1 MHMPQK
7 TKQIVLAFGTAA
19 ALSAATIAQT
29 AQSTQNGWSTYG
41 NDPGHQRF
49 STLTQITPDNVSRL
63 TKAWEF
69 DTKVPGRKWQN
80 TPVVIGTTMYIT
92 LQNGGVVAL
101 EPETGKELW
110 RFETPVRG
118 RSMRSVSYWPGDN
131 DASPRLLYGAGDK
144 LWALDP
150 ASGKPIESFGTKGV
164 ADVHPG
170 QPSRRPNAGGGGS
183 DADEGGRGGRGGGPP
198 RGGAPGGGAP
208 AGGRGAG
215 GPGGGGGFGG
225 SGFSISSPPVIYK
238 NLAILGGSQGENAFF
253 GPPGDPQAFDVKT
266 GKLVWRFRA
275 VPRPGDRNDGTWGPE
290 GWKDRGGPAIW
301 GLMTVDTE
309 RGMVFMPTGNPGG
322 SFYGGDR
329 PGDNL
334 YAVSVLA
341 LDAATGAYKW
351 HYQTTKHDIFD
362 ADLAAAPALID
373 VVRDGK
379 RIPAVAQITKMGGM
393 LFFLDRVTGKPI
405 HAVEDRKVPLSAVPG
420 EKSAPTQPFPL
431 KPAPW
436 ARLGMTKAE
445 LTTVTPESNKF
456 CTEWWEKEQMYN
468 DGPYTPYGAT
478 GVSVVFSGTIGG
490 GNWGGVAYNPELGYV
505 FVNTSNLATLGKM
518 VPDPANPGQWRNE
531 LAYTRF
537 WDDNKYP
544 CQQPPW
550 GELVAVNANT
560 GDIVWKIP
568 FGIYPELVAKG
579 IPPTGTP
586 NLGGPIATASGLL
599 FIGATKDARFRA
611 YDAKTGKE
619 LWHAQLE
626 AAGAATPMTFMGRD
640 GKQYVVIA
648 SGGPGD
654 TDRGGTEQYP
664 QKLVAFALS
673 DRPTTTAAVPAAS
686 AAPASPPTTA
696 TRPAATPAPAALTG
710 PALEQARTLTDRVC
724 TQCHGL
730 GPELTGGRT
739 AAGWKSVVDQMV
751 AMGAEANADEARQ
764 IAAFLSQMHPV
775 KK

>member
-1 MHMPQK
+1 MLKSSEQLHQSYRP
-7 TKQIVLAFGTAA
+7 VLIALACAVAASAA
-19 ALSAATIAQT
+19 AIA
-29 AQSTQNGWSTYG
+29 QNGWATYG

-49 STLTQITPDNVSRL
+49 STLTQITPENVSRL

-69 DTKVPGRKWQN
+69 DSKVPGRKWQN

-118 RSMRSVSYWPGDN
+118 RSVRVRVVLGRRSTKRRHGCSTAPATNSGHSIRPRANRSRALAPRVSPTCI
-131 DASPRLLYGAGDK
+131 P
-144 LWALDP
+144 
-150 ASGKPIESFGTKGV
+150 V
-164 ADVHPG
+164 
-170 QPSRRPNAGGGGS
+170 SRRACQMPAVAAAMRMKADAAG
-183 DADEGGRGGRGGGPP
+183 AVAARLVVAHR
-198 RGGAPGGGAP
+198 AVAV
-208 AGGRGAG
+208 ALA

-225 SGFSISSPPVIYK
+225 SGFSISSPPAIYK
-238 NLAILGGSQGENAFF
+238 NLAIIGGSQGENAFF

-266 GKLVWRFRA
+266 GKLVWRFRS
-275 VPRPGDRNDGTWGPE
+275 VPQPGDKNDGTWGE

-301 GLMTVDTE
+301 GLMTVDVE

-351 HYQTTKHDIFD
+351 HYQTTRHDIFD
-362 ADLAAAPALID
+362 ADLAAAPALIE

-379 RIPAVAQITKMGGM
+379 RIPAVAQVTKMGGM
-393 LFFLDRVTGKPI
+393 LFILDRLTGKPI
-405 HAVEDRKVPLSAVPG
+405 HPVEDRKVALSAVPG
-420 EKSAPTQPFPL
+420 EKSAPTQPFPM

-445 LTTVTPESNKF
+445 LTTVTPESHKF
-456 CTEWWEKEQMYN
+456 CTDWWEREQMYN
-468 DGPYTPYGAT
+468 DGAYTPYGAK

-490 GNWGGVAYNPELGYV
+490 GNWGGVAFNPQLGYI

-518 VPDPANPGQWRNE
+518 VPDKANPGQFNNE

-550 GELVAVNANT
+550 GELVAVNVNT

-586 NLGGPIATASGLL
+586 NLGGPIATASGLV

-619 LWHAQLE
+619 LWYAQLE

-673 DRPTTTAAVPAAS
+673 DRPTTTAGAPGTAGVPAAAPAPS
-686 AAPASPPTTA
+686 TAAPAA
-696 TRPAATPAPAALTG
+696 AATAALTG
-710 PALEQARTLTDRVC
+710 PALEQARTLTQNVC

-730 GPELTGGRT
+730 GPELTEGRT
-739 AAGWKSVVDQMV
+739 AAGWKAIVDQMI
-751 AMGAEANADEARQ
+751 AMGAQANADEAKQ
-764 IAAFLSQMHPV
+764 IAAYLSQMHPV